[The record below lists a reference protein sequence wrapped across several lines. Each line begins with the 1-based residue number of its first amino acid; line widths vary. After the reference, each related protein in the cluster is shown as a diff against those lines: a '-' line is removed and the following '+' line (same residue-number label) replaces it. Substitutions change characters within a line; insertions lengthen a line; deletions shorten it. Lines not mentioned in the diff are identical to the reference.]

1 MGNVRAMSDPVASPI
16 AGSPPTANPGAGAAT
31 AGAAPA
37 RAPALGFI
45 FVTLVLLVLGFG
57 IIIPV
62 LPGLVT
68 QFEGGSVAEGSNA
81 YGSLIGV
88 FALMQFV
95 ASPVLGALSD
105 RYGRRR
111 VLFVAL
117 AGSIVDNLV
126 MGLAPSLGWLYLG
139 RMIAGATAGVIATCS
154 AYIADVTPPEKRAQS
169 FGLIGAAFGLGFVV
183 GPAVGGLLGHYNLRL
198 PFFASAACL
207 VVNLLYGVFVLPE
220 SLPPARRRA
229 FEWKHAN
236 PIGALAMLRRFPGIL
251 GLAGVYFLYLLGSVM
266 LQSIWV
272 LYTAYRYHWST
283 RQVGLSLAAVGVAT
297 AIVQGWLVRPI
308 LERLGEPRGLAAG
321 LLLTAVAMIGYGCA
335 PAGWMV
341 YVIIV
346 LASFG
351 GIAGPATQSLITRH
365 IPADEQGAVQG
376 VLASLS
382 SLAGIFGPP
391 VAAWSFGL
399 CIAPGLALQLP
410 GVAFFEASTL
420 LLLAFG
426 LALRAFRAD
435 AAAGRTV

>member
-1 MGNVRAMSDPVASPI
+1 MRIVGAMPAPAADPSDGASGNAPAP
-16 AGSPPTANPGAGAAT
+16 
-31 AGAAPA
+31 AAPV

-111 VLFVAL
+111 VLLVAL

-126 MGLAPSLGWLYLG
+126 MGLAPSLGWLYIG
-139 RMIAGATAGVIATCS
+139 RVIAGATAGVLATAS

-169 FGLIGAAFGLGFVV
+169 FGLVGAAFGLGFVV
-183 GPAVGGLLGHYNLRL
+183 GPAVGGLLGHYHLRL

-207 VVNLLYGVFVLPE
+207 VVNLLYGAFVLPE
-220 SLPPARRRA
+220 SLPLDKRRP
-229 FEWKHAN
+229 FEWKRAN
-236 PIGALAMLRRFPGIL
+236 PVGALVMLRRFPGIL
-251 GLAGVYFLYLLGSVM
+251 ALAGVYFLYMLGSIM

-272 LYTAYRYHWST
+272 LYTGYRYHWST
-283 RQVGLSLAAVGVAT
+283 REVGLSLAFVGVAT
-297 AIVQGWLVRPI
+297 AIVQGRLVRPI
-308 LERLGEPRGLAAG
+308 LERLGERRGLAAG
-321 LLLTAVAMIGYGCA
+321 LLLTALSMIGYGSA
-335 PAGWMV
+335 AHAWMI
-341 YVIIV
+341 YVLIV
-346 LASFG
+346 VGSFG

-376 VLASLS
+376 VLASLG

-391 VAAWSFGL
+391 VAAWSFGV
-399 CIAPGLALQLP
+399 CITPGQALQLP
-410 GVAFFEASTL
+410 GVAFFEASVL
-420 LLLAFG
+420 LFLALG
-426 LALRAFRAD
+426 LALRSFQAD
-435 AAAGRTV
+435 AAAGRVV

>member
-1 MGNVRAMSDPVASPI
+1 MPAPAAEPP
-16 AGSPPTANPGAGAAT
+16 AGSLSVAGAV
-31 AGAAPA
+31 APSPG

-95 ASPVLGALSD
+95 ASPILGALSD
-105 RYGRRR
+105 RYGRRK
-111 VLFVAL
+111 VLLVAL

-126 MGLAPSLGWLYLG
+126 MGLAPSLGWLYVG
-139 RMIAGATAGVIATCS
+139 RVVAGATAGVLATAS

-169 FGLIGAAFGLGFVV
+169 FGLVGAAFGLGFVV
-183 GPAVGGLLGHYNLRL
+183 GPAVGGLLGHYYLRL

-207 VVNLLYGVFVLPE
+207 VINLLYGALVLPE
-220 SLPPARRRA
+220 SLPRDKRRA
-229 FEWKHAN
+229 FEWRRAN
-236 PIGALAMLRRFPGIL
+236 PVGALVMLRRFPGIL
-251 GLAGVYFLYLLGSVM
+251 GLAGVYFLYMLGSIM

-272 LYTAYRYHWST
+272 LYTGYRYHWST
-283 RQVGLSLAAVGVAT
+283 REVGLSLAFVGVAT
-297 AIVQGWLVRPI
+297 ALVQGRLVRPI
-308 LERLGEPRGLAAG
+308 LERLGERRGLAAG
-321 LLLTAVAMIGYGCA
+321 LLLTALAMVGYGCA
-335 PAGWMV
+335 ARGWMI
-341 YVIIV
+341 YALIV
-346 LASFG
+346 LGSFG

-376 VLASLS
+376 VLASLG

-391 VAAWSFGL
+391 VAAWSFGV
-399 CIAPGLALQLP
+399 CITPGASLPLP
-410 GVAFFEASTL
+410 GVAFFEASVL

-426 LALRAFRAD
+426 LALRTFQAD